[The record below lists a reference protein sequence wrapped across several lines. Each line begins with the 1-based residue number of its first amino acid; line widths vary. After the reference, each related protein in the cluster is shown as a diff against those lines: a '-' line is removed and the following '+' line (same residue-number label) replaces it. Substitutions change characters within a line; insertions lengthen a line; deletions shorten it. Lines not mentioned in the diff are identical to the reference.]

1 MPRGR
6 CHFALLAA
14 LHERFHLEC
23 PEAAALA
30 DAHTPDLLAGTCAP
44 DGLRFVGKR
53 GKFATHFYS
62 DDRRDTWGRSV
73 AGLFGA
79 NPDLADP
86 RRLSGADVAMMLGY
100 ISHLTVDEAF
110 RDEVTVHVYGIEDWR
125 PIIMGSVVH
134 GGRIRHR
141 QCQLHG
147 SDSPIRPQ
155 RQRRLYR
162 LRGCGRIPRPG
173 QALGAGGRPLGNWS
187 AYFSGCGRCDAPEHE
202 ARRTWERNVAMAA
215 PFLDDARR
223 MRFHRAAVDEGMEET
238 LRYLKGNYALQ
249 KRGD

>member
-14 LHERFHLEC
+14 LHERFHREC

-30 DAHTPDLLAGTCAP
+30 DTHTPDLLAGTCAP

-62 DDRRDTWGRSV
+62 DDRRETWGRSV

-79 NPDLADP
+79 HPDLADP
-86 RRLSGADVAMMLGY
+86 GRLSGADVAMMLGY

-125 PIIMGSVVH
+125 PIIMGLWSMVDGFAIGNAGYLAAIHRFGRKDSVGFIDCGVV
-134 GGRIRHR
+134 GEYLDLVKPWALEDDPWELERIF
-141 QCQLHG
+141 L
-147 SDSPIRPQ
+147 
-155 RQRRLYR
+155 R
-162 LRGCGRIPRPG
+162 LR
-173 QALGAGGRPLGNWS
+173 
-187 AYFSGCGRCDAPEHE
+187 RCDTPEHE

-223 MRFHRAAVDEGMEET
+223 TRFRRAAVDGGMAET
-238 LRYLKGNYALQ
+238 LRYMKGNYASQ